1 MSRWVK
7 ALGILLVVWGIA
19 AGVILY
25 SRAVRPTAQSLV
37 EYMENNPLEGLS
49 ETKRASVIA
58 KVADQLNRLSFEERQ
73 ELRKV
78 RTDRK
83 FFEQMTSEER
93 RAFLEQ
99 TLPEGFR
106 QLMLALNKMSPE
118 ERKKIVN
125 RAMDDI
131 ERDSPE
137 IAKRIENTDAQ
148 KVISE
153 GLGSFYEEASAD
165 VKMDFA
171 PVIERLQRAT
181 QGLR

>member
-1 MSRWVK
+1 MNRWIK
-7 ALGILLVVWGIA
+7 ASAILLVVWGIA

-25 SRAVRPTAQSLV
+25 SRAARPTAESLSA
-37 EYMENNPLEGLS
+37 YLDNNSLAGLPES
-49 ETKRASVIA
+49 KRAGVIA
-58 KVADQLNRLSFEERQ
+58 KVAGQLNRLDFEERQ
-73 ELRKV
+73 ELRKL
-78 RTDRK
+78 RTERT
-83 FFEQMTSEER
+83 FFEQMTDAER
-93 RAFLEQ
+93 RDFLEQ

-106 QLMLALNKMSPE
+106 QMMLALNKMSPE

-125 RAMDDI
+125 RVLDDI

-137 IAKRIENTDAQ
+137 IAERIDNTDAQ

-153 GLGSFYEEASAD
+153 GLGSFYEEASAE

-181 QGLR
+181 QGMR

>member
-7 ALGILLVVWGIA
+7 ALAVLLIVWGIA

-25 SRAVRPTAQSLV
+25 SRAARPTAVSLV
-37 EYMENNPLEGLS
+37 AYMEKNPLEGLP
-49 ETKRASVIA
+49 ETQRAAVIA
-58 KVADQLNRLSFEERQ
+58 KVADQLNRLNFQQRQ
-73 ELRKV
+73 ELRKI
-78 RTDRK
+78 RTERT
-83 FFEQMTSEER
+83 FFEQMSDAER
-93 RAFLEQ
+93 KEFLEL

-106 QLMLALNKMSPE
+106 QLMLALNKMTPE
-118 ERKKIVN
+118 ARKKIVD
-125 RAMDDI
+125 RALDDI
-131 ERDSPE
+131 ERESPE
-137 IAKRIENTDAQ
+137 IAGRIESEDAQ

-181 QGLR
+181 QGIR

>member
-7 ALGILLVVWGIA
+7 ALVVLLVVWGIA

-25 SRAVRPTAQSLV
+25 SRAARPTAESLV
-37 EYMENNPLEGLS
+37 AYMEKNPLEGLAGP
-49 ETKRASVIA
+49 KRAAVIA
-58 KVADQLNRLSFEERQ
+58 KVADQLNRLGFEQRQ

-78 RTDRK
+78 RTERT
-83 FFEQMTSEER
+83 FFEQMTSDER
-93 RAFLEQ
+93 RDFLEQ

-118 ERKKIVN
+118 ERKKIVT
-125 RAMDDI
+125 RALDDI

-137 IAKRIENTDAQ
+137 IAGRIDNTDAQ

-181 QGLR
+181 QGIR